1 MDEKKCIRCDE
12 DERSAATLLCTDKQR
27 EACTVGVDPI
37 EKALAVV
44 VRVGDEVMEFSESI
58 THCPW
63 CGREL

>member
-44 VRVGDEVMEFSESI
+44 VRVGDEVMEFSEPV

-63 CGREL
+63 CRREL

>member
-1 MDEKKCIRCDE
+1 MDEKTCIRCDE

-37 EKALAVV
+37 DKALAVV
-44 VRVGDEVMEFSESI
+44 VRVGDEVMEFSEPVAF
-58 THCPW
+58 CPW

>member
-12 DERSAATLLCTDKQR
+12 DERSAATLLCTDRQQ

-37 EKALAVV
+37 DKALAVT
-44 VRVGDEVMEFSESI
+44 VRVGDEVMEFSEPV